1 MITNEKTIRVLNNL
15 MQTNHDRI
23 AGYEKAIS
31 EAGEMDLE
39 IKAIFNKMIQES
51 RQNNIE
57 LANEVTALGGDPAI
71 SSTIGGK
78 IYRIW
83 MDVKTSFSSD
93 DRHAILDSCEYGEDV
108 AVEAYE
114 DALQSDAEMTVA
126 QLNLITKQKAGIQL
140 AHNLVRSYRDARLV
154 GSKQ

>member
-1 MITNEKTIRVLNNL
+1 MITNEKTISVLNDL
-15 MQTNHDRI
+15 IQTNHDRI

-31 EAGEMDLE
+31 EASEMDMD

-57 LANEVTALGGDPAI
+57 LANEVTALGGEPAT

-83 MDVKTSFSSD
+83 MDVKTTFSSS

-114 DALQSDAEMTVA
+114 DALQSEAEMTVVL
-126 QLNLITKQKAGIQL
+126 LNLITRQKAGIQL
-140 AHNLVRSYRDARLV
+140 AHNQVRSYRDANVAIR
-154 GSKQ
+154 

>member
-1 MITNEKTIRVLNNL
+1 MISNEKTIRVLNDL
-15 MQTNHDRI
+15 IQTNHDRI

-31 EAGEMDLE
+31 EAGEMDMD
-39 IKAIFNKMIQES
+39 IKAIFGKMIQES

-57 LANEVTALGGDPAI
+57 LSNEVAALGGEPAT

-83 MDVKTSFSSD
+83 MDVKTSLSSSD
-93 DRHAILDSCEYGEDV
+93 RLAILDSCEYGEDV

-114 DALQSDAEMTVA
+114 DALQSDADMTVA
-126 QLNLITKQKAGIQL
+126 LLNLITRQKAGIQL
-140 AHNLVRSYRDARLV
+140 AHNQVRSYRDANAVIR
-154 GSKQ
+154 